1 MPTRRNVTASTLAI
15 ALSCAA
21 GAMAQP
27 VVPSPELAETR
38 RELEAFRTELKR
50 AAERRDLGKMRML
63 IADTFTH
70 THASGRVEDKA
81 ARIISLAGQDR
92 TIEFGLVLDPVVTLH
107 GPDTAILTAR
117 TPLLNRDDNKNY
129 DFRWMQVFTRV
140 AGQWQLVA
148 SQVTMVQPEK

>member
-1 MPTRRNVTASTLAI
+1 MPSRRNVTIAALAV
-15 ALSCAA
+15 ALSYAD
-21 GAMAQP
+21 GAWAQP
-27 VVPSPELAETR
+27 VVPSPELADAR
-38 RELEAFRTELKR
+38 RELDAFRTELKR
-50 AAERRDLGKMRML
+50 AAEQREVGKMRTL

-117 TPLLNRDDNKNY
+117 TPLFNRDDNKNY
-129 DFRWMQVFTRV
+129 DFRWMQVFTKVSGR
-140 AGQWQLVA
+140 WQLAA